1 MVRFEIAAMGGGGRA
16 GGQRRGA
23 DSMVWVLWCMALIA
37 CLLGAR
43 AGAGQ
48 LGFGQYYEPYVV
60 EVEPNAPGY
69 TLPLDLEQILNFDD
83 MSSVANVTAL
93 SDLIRQNGFAIA
105 PPEATTWWSESY
117 DDMVDACR
125 HITSRNVPLF
135 VTTDTVLHLYHIQ
148 FDETL
153 KDVEEREFVG
163 DIETMTE
170 AMLATMESLYDQLG
184 GELQEAARRNIAFLS
199 VARKLLVPDA
209 GVSEVVSGTVE
220 KELAR
225 IEAHEGFAPSD
236 LFIYQEDYSQYV
248 PRGHYTRS
256 EALERYFKAL
266 MWYGRMSFLLK
277 GSDSWGPL
285 GEALISVEDARI
297 QTLQAV
303 LLVQALHSE
312 VGARTALEVWDR
324 IYTVTAFYV
333 GLADDLTPYDYMGA
347 LETVVGTDWMQR
359 LSELT
364 DDATYL
370 ALKAELALLPS
381 PRIFGGTGNIM
392 VVEPITDDTLNEVL
406 DKTKGMRL
414 MGQRFIPDSYMFQN
428 LVYPAVGQHTGSSA
442 GWPFTKS
449 VDGVRGY
456 PRGLDV
462 MALLGSRQALHIL
475 IDEGDT
481 DYVNYWRRFGELKDE
496 FDVLSAADWNANLY
510 WSWLYSLRALVDDL
524 PEGYPSFMR
533 TDAWRRRSLNAAL
546 ASWAELRHD
555 TILYAKQ
562 SYTVGRSGPTA
573 PPPGYVE
580 PVPEFY
586 ARLLTLAR
594 MTRVGLGDMQVLS
607 EQATTRLTGLEGL
620 LERLIEISAKELLN
634 EPLSDIDNSYIKA
647 LPDSLQSLVTGVDM
661 LGVKP
666 TLVADVHTEGYEGM
680 VLEEGVGEVD
690 IIVVACP
697 AADGSVFLAAGP
709 VLSYYEFKHP
719 MSDRLTDEA
728 WRTLL
733 DSPERPDRP
742 KWYQPLLS
750 SAEEPADSEGRG
762 R

>member
-1 MVRFEIAAMGGGGRA
+1 MVRPEIAAMGGGGRA
-16 GGQRRGA
+16 WRQKRDA
-23 DSMVWVLWCMALIA
+23 DSMVWALCCMALIA
-37 CLLGAR
+37 CSHGSR

-48 LGFGQYYEPYVV
+48 LGFGQYYEPYAV
-60 EVEPNAPGY
+60 EIEPNAPGY
-69 TLPLDLEQILNFDD
+69 TLPLDLERIVNLDD
-83 MSSVANVTAL
+83 MQSVADTAAL
-93 SDLIRQNGFAIA
+93 SDLICRNGFAIA

-135 VTTDTVLHLYHIQ
+135 VTTDTLLHLYHIQ

-153 KDVEEREFVG
+153 KDVEEREFIG
-163 DIETMTE
+163 DIEAMTE

-209 GVSEVVSGTVE
+209 GVSEMVSGTVE

-236 LFIYQEDYSQYV
+236 IFIYQEDYSQYV

-277 GSDSWGPL
+277 GSESWGPL

-312 VGARTALEVWDR
+312 VGARTALEIWDR

-333 GLADDLTPYDYMGA
+333 GLADDLTPYEYMGA

-364 DDATYL
+364 DEGTYL

-381 PRIFGGTGNIM
+381 PQIFGGTGNIM
-392 VVEPITDDTLNEVL
+392 VVGPITDETLNEVL

-428 LVYPAVGQHTGSSA
+428 LVYPAVGRHTNGSA
-442 GWPFTKS
+442 DWPFTKS

-481 DYVNYWRRFGELKDE
+481 DYVNYWRRFGDLKDE
-496 FDVLSAADWNANLY
+496 FDALGAADWNANLY
-510 WSWLYSLRALVDDL
+510 WSWLYSLRSLLEDL
-524 PEGYPSFMR
+524 PGGYPNFMR

-594 MTRVGLGDMQVLS
+594 MTRAGLGDMQVLS
-607 EQATTRLTGLEGL
+607 EQATARLTGVEGL

-647 LPDSLQSLVTGVDM
+647 LPNSLQSLVTGVDL
-661 LGVKP
+661 LGVKT

-680 VLEEGVGEVD
+680 VLEEGVGKVD

-697 AADGSVFLAAGP
+697 AVDGSVFLAAGP

-750 SAEEPADSEGRG
+750 SAEEPADSGGVGR
-762 R
+762 